1 MGAGQAF
8 CARMQIRMQNAEA
21 LTREQIQEFLK
32 GSKGIEFSGQKR
44 AEVYGWV
51 QQALVAQE
59 YAVQGK
65 KERGM
70 IRAYIGKMTGLSLPQ
85 ATRLIRKYR
94 REGVVQPAPYRRR
107 RFPLKYTIEDV
118 ALLAEV
124 DRAHDWLS
132 GPATLRILKRELEVY
147 GKPEY
152 ARLTEISVALA
163 RSGDPWPA
171 YRKDKRTMRLRP
183 SSVQPAQQR
192 RVPEAGCP
200 VGADAAQRGIDRGAA
215 QAGSTRTARLS
226 AHRHGASGG
235 LERGEGGV
243 SHQCRGCGYSMAGL
257 TMGVAAWL
265 SCPSDKKRW
274 VFASGQDC
282 VGGISEEYLQPVM
295 ESNLLKD
302 LLIEFTKSRANRTQ
316 DNADQKRSRK
326 GVLVRG

>member
-1 MGAGQAF
+1 
-8 CARMQIRMQNAEA
+8 MQNAEA

-107 RFPLKYTIEDV
+107 RFPVKYTIEDV

-132 GPATLRILKRELEVY
+132 GPATLRILKRE
-147 GKPEY
+147 
-152 ARLTEISVALA
+152 S
-163 RSGDPWPA
+163 
-171 YRKDKRTMRLRP
+171 
-183 SSVQPAQQR
+183 
-192 RVPEAGCP
+192 
-200 VGADAAQRGIDRGAA
+200 RGVR
-215 QAGSTRTARLS
+215 QAGVCAS
-226 AHRHGASGG
+226 HGDLGG
-235 LERGEGGV
+235 AGQKR
-243 SHQCRGCGYSMAGL
+243 RPMAGL
-257 TMGVAAWL
+257 
-265 SCPSDKKRW
+265 S
-274 VFASGQDC
+274 
-282 VGGISEEYLQPVM
+282 
-295 ESNLLKD
+295 
-302 LLIEFTKSRANRTQ
+302 
-316 DNADQKRSRK
+316 
-326 GVLVRG
+326 

>member
-1 MGAGQAF
+1 
-8 CARMQIRMQNAEA
+8 
-21 LTREQIQEFLK
+21 
-32 GSKGIEFSGQKR
+32 
-44 AEVYGWV
+44 
-51 QQALVAQE
+51 
-59 YAVQGK
+59 
-65 KERGM
+65 M

-107 RFPLKYTIEDV
+107 RFPVKYTIEDV

-132 GPATLRILKRELEVY
+132 GPATLRILKREREVY

-183 SSVQPAQQR
+183 SSVQLAQQR
-192 RVPEAGCP
+192 RLPEAGGP
-200 VGADAAQRGIDRGAA
+200 VGTGASQRGGDRGAA
-215 QAGSTRTARLS
+215 QAGSTREAGLS
-226 AHRHGASGG
+226 AHRHSSPGG

-243 SHQCRGCGYSMAGL
+243 SHQCRGYGYSMAGL

-265 SCPSDKKRW
+265 SCPSDKNTMGLRFW
-274 VFASGQDC
+274 PGLRGQDQRAVFTAGDGVDPAEGPADRVHQEPGQPHSGQRRPEAKPQRRPC
-282 VGGISEEYLQPVM
+282 QGI
-295 ESNLLKD
+295 
-302 LLIEFTKSRANRTQ
+302 R
-316 DNADQKRSRK
+316 
-326 GVLVRG
+326 